1 VSPVRVM
8 VRAVGLLGA
17 VVGLLWAGA
26 VPATAAASR
35 APVTLVLTEV
45 TTGFVPVDVAP
56 AGPSPGDS
64 FTFTSDVLDPA
75 GVTVGTIV
83 GGSRVLSVL
92 PSGRIL
98 SFIDETV
105 TLADG
110 TLRNFGPYDQTTYQA
125 GGRVVVL
132 SVGTGGGYRGKAG
145 TLTAEGTGTFGVER
159 LTVRLR

>member
-1 VSPVRVM
+1 MRKM
-8 VRAVGLLGA
+8 RAVGLLGA
-17 VVGLLWAGA
+17 VAALLWAGA
-26 VPATAAASR
+26 VPAAAAVPR
-35 APVTLVLTEV
+35 ALVTLVLTEV

-75 GVTVGTIV
+75 GRPVGRIV
-83 GGSRVLSVL
+83 GSSRVLSVL
-92 PSGRIL
+92 PGGRIL
-98 SFIDETV
+98 SFIDETI

-132 SVGTGGGYRGKAG
+132 AVGTGGRYQGRVG
-145 TLTAEGTGTFGVER
+145 TLTGEGTGTSGVER